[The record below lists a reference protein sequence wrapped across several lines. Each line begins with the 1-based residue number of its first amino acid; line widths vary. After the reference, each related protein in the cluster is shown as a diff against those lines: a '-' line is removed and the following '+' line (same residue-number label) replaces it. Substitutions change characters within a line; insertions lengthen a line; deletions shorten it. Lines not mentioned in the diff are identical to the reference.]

1 MKRVKRV
8 KQAIAKITLGL
19 GLMIGTETLAQEALR
34 APAYPLIT
42 HNPNLS
48 IWSMNDQLNQASP
61 KHWTTADHGLLGLI
75 KVDGKPYRFLGKE
88 SKVFNSVLPTT
99 DQRDYSMS
107 YTEKA
112 PKSGWEQVGFDDSAW
127 EKGQAPFTD
136 RRDMDGTFWNS
147 DDLWLRRSFDLR
159 DSKNLKELFLKIR
172 HDDDIKV
179 YLNGE
184 QIYQL
189 KGWIHRF
196 DYIEIPQNIKQGLKE
211 KGNVLAVHIR
221 NTGGG
226 RWLDLGLAEG
236 VVQPEMEQLTAAV
249 QTGVHLSATQTQYE
263 FDCGGVALTVNFTS
277 PLLLD
282 DLDLLARPISY
293 ITTEVKSKDGKEHD
307 VQIALGVSSDLAVHQ
322 PSQEVATS
330 RYQEGKLDIMK
341 AGTVEQN
348 VLGRKGD
355 DVRIDWGHLYV
366 ATVKGENTQHWLNN
380 EGNILGTWDQAHA
393 TSGALQS
400 RGIMLNTKVNM
411 GSVGSKAKEQLFLL
425 GYDEELAIQY
435 FGKNLEPW
443 WKTSE
448 GGSFE
453 ALLEKAADDYKSIAK
468 RCDAFDKKMY
478 KETLKA
484 GGEKY
489 ADMCVLAYR
498 QAIAAHTLVES
509 PEGELLFMSKENN
522 SNGSIN
528 TVDVTYP
535 SAPIFLHYNP
545 DLMKGMLNGI
555 FHYSESGRWKKP
567 FPAHDL
573 GTYPIAN
580 GQTYGEDM
588 PVEEAGNMLLLTAAI
603 VDQEKDPAYA
613 KKHWEVLTI
622 WAEYLRKSGFDPA
635 NQLST
640 DDFAGHLARNAN
652 LSVKAILA
660 LAAYGKM
667 AGMMGDKDVQADYI
681 NEARDMAKK
690 WMKLADDGDHYSLA
704 FETPGTWSEKYNLV
718 WDEIL
723 DLNVFPEK
731 VADKEIAYYL
741 TKQEKYGLPLDS
753 RKTYSK
759 SDWVFWT
766 ASLADNQEDFNALIA
781 PMWKYA
787 NETPNRVPI
796 SDWHETKDAKVMNFR
811 ARSVVGGY
819 FIKLLY

>member
-8 KQAIAKITLGL
+8 LTTITLGL
-19 GLMIGTETLAQEALR
+19 GLVMGKETLAQEALR

-42 HNPNLS
+42 HNPNFS
-48 IWSMNDQLNQASP
+48 IWSMGDQLNQESP
-61 KHWTTADHGLLGLI
+61 KHWTTANHGLLGLVQ
-75 KVDGKPYRFLGKE
+75 VDGKTFRFLGKE
-88 SKVFNSVLPTT
+88 EKYYHAVVPTSE
-99 DQRDYSMS
+99 QEAYSMS
-107 YTEKA
+107 YTEHQ
-112 PKSGWEQVGFDDSAW
+112 PSGNWTSAGFDDSSW
-127 EKGQAPFTD
+127 KKGQAPFTD
-136 RRDMDGTFWNS
+136 HKDVGGTLWQTEH
-147 DDLWLRRSFDLR
+147 LWLRRSFDLA
-159 DSKNLKELFLKIR
+159 DVEKLTNLHLKIR
-172 HDDDIKV
+172 HDDNIEV
-179 YLNGE
+179 FLNGE
-184 QIYQL
+184 RVYEL
-189 KGWIHRF
+189 EGWLNRF
-196 DYIEIPQNIKQGLKE
+196 EYVEIPQSVKQKLRK
-211 KGNVLAVHIR
+211 KDNVLAVHIK
-221 NTGGG
+221 NTAGD
-226 RWLDLGLAEG
+226 RWLDLGLAEDY
-236 VVQPEMEQLTAAV
+236 QLPEMSQIHPAV
-249 QTGVHLSATQTQYE
+249 QTNVQLSATQTKYDFE
-263 FDCGGVALTVNFTS
+263 CGGIALTVNFTS
-277 PLLLD
+277 PLLMD
-282 DLDLLARPISY
+282 DLDLMARPISY
-293 ITTEVKSKDGKEHD
+293 VSAEVRSLDSKKHD
-307 VQIALGVSSDLAVHQ
+307 VKILLGVSTDLAVHL
-322 PSQEVATS
+322 PSQEVAAA

-355 DVRIDWGHLYV
+355 DVRIDWGKIYV
-366 ATVKGENTQHWLNN
+366 ATVKDEASQHWLSQ
-380 EGNILGTWDQAHA
+380 GDNILGTLEQKHFPKENRR
-393 TSGALQS
+393 S
-400 RGIMLNTKVNM
+400 RGLMLNTAVDM
-411 GSVGSKAKEQLFLL
+411 GNVGSKAKEQVFLL
-425 GYDEELAIQY
+425 GYDEELAVQY

-443 WKTSE
+443 WKTAE
-448 GGSFE
+448 GGTFE
-453 ALLEKAADDYKSIAK
+453 ALLERAAGEYESIIK
-468 RCDAFDKKMY
+468 RCEAFDKKLY

-498 QAIAAHTLVES
+498 QAISAHTLVES
-509 PEGELLFMSKENN
+509 PEGELLFLSKENN

-535 SAPIFLHYNP
+535 SAPLFLHYNP

-573 GTYPIAN
+573 GTYPVAN

-603 VDQEKDPAYA
+603 VDQENDAAYA
-613 KKHWEVLTI
+613 KKHWEVLTV

-660 LAAYGKM
+660 LAAYGKL
-667 AGMMGDKDVQADYI
+667 AGMMGDKEVEADYLR
-681 NEARDMAKK
+681 EAREMAKK
-690 WMKLADDGDHYSLA
+690 WMELAEDGDHYALA
-704 FETPGTWSEKYNLV
+704 FENPGTWSEKYNLV

-723 DLNVFPEK
+723 DLNVFPET
-731 VADKEIAYYL
+731 VADKEMAYYL

-753 RKTYSK
+753 RKTYTK

-787 NETPNRVPI
+787 NETSNRVPI
-796 SDWHETKDAKVMNFR
+796 SDWHETKDARVMNFR